1 MWIIATPAGH
11 QMNQLSYKANVP
23 KLLSH
28 PLSIALAKKS
38 STSLA
43 LINSVR
49 QDIIYRLSGAKKE
62 QKGKTGSKDI
72 LTLLNRL
79 GHCGS

>member
-1 MWIIATPAGH
+1 MPAGH

-43 LINSVR
+43 HLISPDDPMISEPKLR
-49 QDIIYRLSGAKKE
+49 TYIQ
-62 QKGKTGSKDI
+62 
-72 LTLLNRL
+72 
-79 GHCGS
+79 